1 MSHIKLHGVK
11 PRIQYISDGTL
22 TTYEF
27 PFVIFSDADVQVY
40 LNDTLQETGTYIVSG
55 VRNTKGGCVVFITPP
70 AQNTVITIMRN
81 LTIERTTDF
90 QEGGTL
96 RSNILNDEFDYQ
108 TACLQQIA
116 DNLNRSMV
124 LPPYAADTDVNLTL
138 PTPSAGKAIVWNK
151 DGTNLENSTVKV
163 NELESTLS
171 RYKEIAQTAS
181 SEAISAAQTAI
192 QQADVATQQ
201 ADIATQ
207 KAEEAVSTVDNK
219 VNIDFSNVTQENA
232 HKLVGNRIW
241 ISGEYDLSHTANV
254 IVSHDLGLT
263 DVTKALAIPYLKFTT
278 AIAGYQ
284 VGEIISNFALLGMFY
299 SPGDSLSGSCDYGP
313 FLNLST
319 NTVMIPKLTT
329 DIGLIIYNKSTGVIT
344 QINKTNVKVFVK
356 IMY

>member
-40 LNDTLQETGTYIVSG
+40 LNDTLQETGTYTVSG

-124 LPPYAADTDVNLTL
+124 LPPYATDTDVNLTL

-163 NELESTLS
+163 NELENTLKQ
-171 RYKEIAQTAS
+171 YKEIAQTAS
-181 SEAISAAQTAI
+181 SEAISAAQTAV
-192 QQADVATQQ
+192 QK

-254 IVSHDLGLT
+254 IVSHGLGLT
-263 DVTKALAIPYLKFTT
+263 DITKALAIPYLKFIT
-278 AIAGYQ
+278 ATAGYQ
-284 VGEIISNFALLGMFY
+284 AGEIISNFSLLATFY
-299 SPGDSLSGSCDYGP
+299 TPAEALSGAPDYGQ
-313 FLNLST
+313 FLNVSE
-319 NTVMIPKLTT
+319 NTVCIPK
-329 DIGLIIYNKSTGVIT
+329 IYNEKAILIFDKSTGEFVLL
-344 QINKTNVKVFVK
+344 NKSNVKIFVK